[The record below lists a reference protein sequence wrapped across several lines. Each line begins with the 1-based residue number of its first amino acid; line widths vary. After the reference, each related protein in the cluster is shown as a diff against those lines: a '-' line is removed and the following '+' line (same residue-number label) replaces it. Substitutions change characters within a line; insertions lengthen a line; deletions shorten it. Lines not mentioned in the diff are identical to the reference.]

1 MNHFL
6 EKKTTHSWQTYLLM
20 QPLKCTVYQRLK
32 ALTQIIYQH
41 FANISIKLKQETTA
55 L

>member
-1 MNHFL
+1 MNSFL

-20 QPLKCTVYQRLK
+20 QPLKSVNQRLE
-32 ALTQIIYQH
+32 ALTQKIYQH
-41 FANISIKLKQETTA
+41 FANISIKLKQETSA